1 MAPKTLSTLPTAF
14 VFDVFG
20 TVYDWR
26 TTVSTR
32 IFQLLSQ
39 KLTSL
44 DAIGAHPS
52 SSSSGSSQNKSKPD
66 LSTPDAI
73 SKFSKEFAQEWRDSY
88 KDFVVTHGGTKSPL
102 QSPDINDNQEEVGL
116 NNITP
121 SIPRAT
127 DPSEPPYTTVDTHH
141 LQSLR
146 GLLKKYSLFHLFS
159 SSEIQELSR
168 VWHSLKPWDDSKP
181 GIEELRELAIVSTL
195 SNGNLRLLVDLQK
208 NSGVVFDV
216 LLSAQLWRAYKP
228 ESKVYV
234 GSCEVLGVGGK
245 EEWDEYIEGNGGD
258 VKEDEDKWRFKERG
272 KVAMV
277 AAHIGDLRA
286 AKACGL
292 TTIYIERPR
301 EDDDVEAGSN
311 YLEEGEDWIDMW
323 VRHDEGGILEVARR
337 LAELKQT

>member
-1 MAPKTLSTLPTAF
+1 MAPKTLNTLPTAF

-26 TTVSTR
+26 TTVSTQ
-32 IFQLLSQ
+32 ISKALSQ

-52 SSSSGSSQNKSKPD
+52 SVSSPNDSKPD

-73 SKFSKEFAQEWRDSY
+73 HKFSKEFAQEWRDSY

-102 QSPDINDNQEEVGL
+102 QSPDINDNEEEVGL
-116 NNITP
+116 NNMTP

-159 SSEIQELSR
+159 ASEINDLSR
-168 VWHSLKPWDDSKP
+168 VWHNLKPWEDSKP
-181 GIEELRELAIVSTL
+181 GVEGLRELAIVSTL

-208 NSGVVFDV
+208 NSGVLFDV

-228 ESKVYV
+228 EPKVYA
-234 GSCEVLGVGGK
+234 GACEVLGVGGK
-245 EEWDEYIEGNGGD
+245 EEWDEYIAEKGGD
-258 VKEDEDKWRFKERG
+258 GVKEDEDKWRFKERG

-292 TTIYIERPR
+292 TTIYMERPG
-301 EDDDVEAGSN
+301 EDDDVEAGDN
-311 YLEEGEDWIDMW
+311 YLAEGEDWIDMW
-323 VRHDEGGILEVARR
+323 VRHDEGGILEAARR
-337 LAELKQT
+337 LAELKQN